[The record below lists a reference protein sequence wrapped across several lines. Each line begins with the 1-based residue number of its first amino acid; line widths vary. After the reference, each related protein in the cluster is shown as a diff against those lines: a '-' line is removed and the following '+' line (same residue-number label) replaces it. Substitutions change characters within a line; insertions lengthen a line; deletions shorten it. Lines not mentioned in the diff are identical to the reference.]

1 MSALSAFSRSVD
13 AMFGRLGMAATY
25 RPVIG
30 DTVLV
35 TVIPKRPDE
44 YIGLGASTVQAE
56 TVLFDVRASEVEA
69 PRESDIVSYLGT
81 DYRVIGEPR
90 RDIHRLVWTLEAVAV

>member
-1 MSALSAFSRSVD
+1 MTALARFRRSVD

-44 YIGLGASTVQAE
+44 YIGLGASTLHSE
-56 TVLFDVRASEVEA
+56 TVLFDVRVSEVQT
-69 PRESDIVSYLGT
+69 PKESDIFTYLGT

-90 RDIHRLVWTLEAVAV
+90 RDIHRLVWTMEAVAV